1 MAKEVIVAG
10 NFKANTVAANAW
22 LNEFSKHISSEK
34 LTATGGKIVVCPS
47 FAQLHEWREALAA
60 HTYVSFGA
68 QDVSSFEPGAHT
80 GEVTAEMLKAA
91 GVQYVI
97 IGHSERRAGLGETDQ
112 LLAQKVARATSLG
125 LEVIYCV
132 PNAETPIPQG
142 ISIVA
147 YEPPTAIGSGNPDTP
162 ENADSQ
168 AALILKQSGIRRVL
182 YGGSVKPEN
191 VATFVSQPSIGG
203 VLIGGA
209 SLKGEIFGQLAQN
222 AITSQ

>member
-1 MAKEVIVAG
+1 
-10 NFKANTVAANAW
+10 
-22 LNEFSKHISSEK
+22 
-34 LTATGGKIVVCPS
+34 
-47 FAQLHEWREALAA
+47 
-60 HTYVSFGA
+60 
-68 QDVSSFEPGAHT
+68 
-80 GEVTAEMLKAA
+80 MLKAA